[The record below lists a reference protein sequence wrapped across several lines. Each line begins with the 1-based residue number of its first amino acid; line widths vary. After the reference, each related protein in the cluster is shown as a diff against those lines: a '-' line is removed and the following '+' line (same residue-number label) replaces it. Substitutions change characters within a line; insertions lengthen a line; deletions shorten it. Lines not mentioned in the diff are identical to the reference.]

1 MCWRIGRAV
10 FLSSTFLACLLFAQ
24 NPAAPIAPSSNDGRS
39 EGIQLIVNNP
49 LNVKYP
55 AALADRILRNTVRA
69 LALRL
74 NSSHPPPV
82 VGQVML
88 RLGVR
93 GFTVETT
100 HPKGGTKRTVI
111 TMERW
116 DEALFARMSARAARD
131 SLLSEADLDD
141 CARSGLTAAGAIAT
155 VNELRQGP

>member
-1 MCWRIGRAV
+1 MCWRIVSVV
-10 FLSSTFLACLLFAQ
+10 FFSSALLACLVFAE
-24 NPAAPIAPSSNDGRS
+24 NPATPITAGSNDGRS
-39 EGIQLIVNNP
+39 EDIQLIVNNP
-49 LNVKYP
+49 RNVKYP
-55 AALADRILRNTVRA
+55 AGLADRILRHTMHA

-82 VGQVML
+82 VGQVTL
-88 RLGVR
+88 RLGER

-100 HPKGGTKRTVI
+100 QPKGGTKRTVI

-141 CARSGLTAAGAIAT
+141 CARSGLAAAGAVAT
-155 VNELRQGP
+155 VNELRQER